1 MSEARIVDRS
11 PLQEYH
17 WYMAGQALYF
27 FAGGIGFVLNQW
39 LITFYL
45 KSTPEVVGLAQ
56 MVNSLPQLCLILV
69 GGMAADRLEL
79 RGHLIRLQLIA
90 AIPILLLA
98 TVIFTG
104 YLSVVAVVS
113 ISVLG
118 GILGAFVQPAR
129 DSLLTRVT
137 LRLEDRSIQQ
147 TVTIANMLQFGA
159 QIFGILLVSL
169 VATIGPIPLI
179 LTQAGLTVSAAFAMK
194 RISPSPP
201 ENDSSNTSVR
211 GLLHEIQD
219 GLRES
224 FASDQIR
231 PIMFWLG
238 SFGFISM
245 GIYLVVLPLMVRDIY
260 HGGAFEFSAIH
271 VCFFVGVTLAS
282 YPLSKFGHFKYQGRM
297 MVFGQCGSLT
307 LIFLMSLGLPL
318 YGFFACIFGWGVI
331 AALSMSMTRSIVQQS
346 APDTHRAR
354 ILSVYQLVNFGGG
367 PIGSFIAGF
376 LVRGHGPLFV
386 MKVASLT
393 GLIFVLSFLLFT
405 NIWRMRAP
413 VVVMREDNA
422 PAQS

>member
-1 MSEARIVDRS
+1 
-11 PLQEYH
+11 
-17 WYMAGQALYF
+17 
-27 FAGGIGFVLNQW
+27 
-39 LITFYL
+39 
-45 KSTPEVVGLAQ
+45 
-56 MVNSLPQLCLILV
+56 
-69 GGMAADRLEL
+69 
-79 RGHLIRLQLIA
+79 
-90 AIPILLLA
+90 
-98 TVIFTG
+98 
-104 YLSVVAVVS
+104 
-113 ISVLG
+113 
-118 GILGAFVQPAR
+118 
-129 DSLLTRVT
+129 
-137 LRLEDRSIQQ
+137 
-147 TVTIANMLQFGA
+147 
-159 QIFGILLVSL
+159 
-169 VATIGPIPLI
+169 
-179 LTQAGLTVSAAFAMK
+179 
-194 RISPSPP
+194 
-201 ENDSSNTSVR
+201 
-211 GLLHEIQD
+211 
-219 GLRES
+219 
-224 FASDQIR
+224 
-231 PIMFWLG
+231 
-238 SFGFISM
+238 
-245 GIYLVVLPLMVRDIY
+245 
-260 HGGAFEFSAIH
+260 